1 MLRIFAVFV
10 IFLVEKCQSEVE
22 SPIVF
27 YDLKTGEPYGPPI
40 TTIIPYSEDP
50 SFNMSSIVN
59 IRLPFIGQPCGC
71 YDYQCGCC
79 AGMSMEQF
87 NINQR
92 MCMNFTYDPYEFA
105 IMMDM
110 NMNENSVY
118 SNMFSGKNPSP
129 LCLPVPTGPIP
140 LGMEMCVK
148 LFNIFTPGYNLHMC
162 MDVLAQIQSSPMIIL
177 HFDCMRFGRDG
188 PALLKPEENGGLE
201 PIDEGSTGEEGGMEE
216 TMVVYDPL
224 PPEEDIRKKNKT
236 NFNKN

>member
-1 MLRIFAVFV
+1 
-10 IFLVEKCQSEVE
+10 
-22 SPIVF
+22 
-27 YDLKTGEPYGPPI
+27 
-40 TTIIPYSEDP
+40 
-50 SFNMSSIVN
+50 MSSIVN

-71 YDYQCGCC
+71 FDYQCGCC

-118 SNMFSGKNPSP
+118 SNMISGKNPSP

-201 PIDEGSTGEEGGMEE
+201 PVDSGSTGEEGMEE
-216 TMVVYDPL
+216 AMVVYDPL
-224 PPEEDIRKKNKT
+224 PPEEDMKKKNRT
-236 NFNKN
+236 NVNKN